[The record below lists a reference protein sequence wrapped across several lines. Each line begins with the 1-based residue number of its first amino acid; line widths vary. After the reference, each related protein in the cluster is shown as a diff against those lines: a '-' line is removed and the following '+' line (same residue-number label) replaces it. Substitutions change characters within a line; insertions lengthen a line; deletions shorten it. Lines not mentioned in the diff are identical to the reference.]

1 MKDKKTGLI
10 QTLIGAI
17 ILVIG
22 IVLCVNTYIV
32 KGNKAYAFSLL
43 VTILGI
49 VILIAGLYR
58 TFSKKERKPVDAKV
72 IAQAALCAALCYV
85 GATFIKI
92 DIPVGTE
99 RTMFH
104 FGNVFCVLA
113 ALLIG
118 GEWGGLAGAIGMT
131 ISDLSTAYVTSAPK
145 TFILKLCIGL
155 IVGFVA
161 HKLFQLSK
169 EHAAK

>member
-72 IAQAALCAALCYV
+72 IAQAAFMCRTLLCWCNIYKDRHSCWNRKNHVPL
-85 GATFIKI
+85 
-92 DIPVGTE
+92 
-99 RTMFH
+99 
-104 FGNVFCVLA
+104 
-113 ALLIG
+113 
-118 GEWGGLAGAIGMT
+118 W
-131 ISDLSTAYVTSAPK
+131 
-145 TFILKLCIGL
+145 
-155 IVGFVA
+155 
-161 HKLFQLSK
+161 
-169 EHAAK
+169 

>member
-72 IAQAALCAALCYV
+72 IAQAALCAAL
-85 GATFIKI
+85 
-92 DIPVGTE
+92 
-99 RTMFH
+99 
-104 FGNVFCVLA
+104 
-113 ALLIG
+113 
-118 GEWGGLAGAIGMT
+118 
-131 ISDLSTAYVTSAPK
+131 
-145 TFILKLCIGL
+145 LCWCNIYKDRHSCWNRKNHVPL
-155 IVGFVA
+155 W
-161 HKLFQLSK
+161 
-169 EHAAK
+169 

>member
-92 DIPVGTE
+92 DMEQKEPCSTLVMYSAFLQLYLSVANG
-99 RTMFH
+99 
-104 FGNVFCVLA
+104 VVLP
-113 ALLIG
+113 
-118 GEWGGLAGAIGMT
+118 EQ
-131 ISDLSTAYVTSAPK
+131 SA
-145 TFILKLCIGL
+145 
-155 IVGFVA
+155 
-161 HKLFQLSK
+161 
-169 EHAAK
+169 

>member
-49 VILIAGLYR
+49 VILIPDY
-58 TFSKKERKPVDAKV
+58 TEHFQRKRES
-72 IAQAALCAALCYV
+72 L
-85 GATFIKI
+85 
-92 DIPVGTE
+92 
-99 RTMFH
+99 
-104 FGNVFCVLA
+104 
-113 ALLIG
+113 
-118 GEWGGLAGAIGMT
+118 
-131 ISDLSTAYVTSAPK
+131 
-145 TFILKLCIGL
+145 
-155 IVGFVA
+155 
-161 HKLFQLSK
+161 
-169 EHAAK
+169 

>member
-49 VILIAGLYR
+49 VILIA
-58 TFSKKERKPVDAKV
+58 
-72 IAQAALCAALCYV
+72 
-85 GATFIKI
+85 
-92 DIPVGTE
+92 
-99 RTMFH
+99 
-104 FGNVFCVLA
+104 
-113 ALLIG
+113 
-118 GEWGGLAGAIGMT
+118 
-131 ISDLSTAYVTSAPK
+131 
-145 TFILKLCIGL
+145 
-155 IVGFVA
+155 
-161 HKLFQLSK
+161 
-169 EHAAK
+169 